1 MPPSPAASDGTSL
14 VTEAVLSIDPNLL
27 LNSFLFGGQPGHYYV
42 RIFRKSAG
50 AQPVIVLADTGNIP
64 EASVVNQIDV
74 VAWVTARTL
83 LDRPDT
89 TMEQLGSV
97 GRWIA
102 ISPPIGAIGAA
113 PAEVLFNGGQPRPRY
128 LSSHHEIED
137 VVGDTVRPLAPGDFA
152 VESLAARG
160 VRIVRVGRA

>member
-14 VTEAVLSIDPNLL
+14 VTEAVLSIDPDLL
-27 LNSFLFGGQPGHYYV
+27 RHSFLLAGQPGYYYV
-42 RIFRKSAG
+42 RIFRKSAE

-83 LDRPDT
+83 LDQPDT

-97 GRWIA
+97 GRWIT
-102 ISPPIGAIGAA
+102 ISPPIGSIGAVTN
-113 PAEVLFNGGQPRPRY
+113 EVLFDGGRPRPRY
-128 LSSHHEIED
+128 LSSHAEIED

-152 VESLAARG
+152 VESLDARG
-160 VRIVRVGRA
+160 VRVARVGRA